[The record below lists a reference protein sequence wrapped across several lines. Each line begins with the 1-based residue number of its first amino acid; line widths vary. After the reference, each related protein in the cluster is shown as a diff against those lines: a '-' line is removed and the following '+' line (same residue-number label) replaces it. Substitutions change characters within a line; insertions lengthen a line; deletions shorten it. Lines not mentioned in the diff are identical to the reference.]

1 MKNKF
6 GFVKG
11 KLKRTLKKTLK
22 ISLREWTIYEEERT
36 SLGKIVNP
44 KVMEGQW
51 HKRNKD
57 HEQKRKKQNYQPIK
71 ILEHQWQKWKNWWW
85 SSLELMPKFFRKN
98 LQVKVDMTKKG
109 KKPHRKC

>member
-6 GFVKG
+6 VFVKG

-22 ISLREWTIYEEERT
+22 IFLREGTIYEEERT

-57 HEQKRKKQNYQPIK
+57 HEQKRKKKLPTYQNTWTPVAK
-71 ILEHQWQKWKNWWW
+71 MK
-85 SSLELMPKFFRKN
+85 ELM
-98 LQVKVDMTKKG
+98 VK
-109 KKPHRKC
+109 